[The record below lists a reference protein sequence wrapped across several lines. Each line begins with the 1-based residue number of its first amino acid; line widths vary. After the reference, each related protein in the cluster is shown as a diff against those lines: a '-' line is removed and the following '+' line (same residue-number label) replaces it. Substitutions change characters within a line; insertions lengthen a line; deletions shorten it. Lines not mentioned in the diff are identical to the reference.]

1 MKSFV
6 ISLILFINQF
16 NYSQE
21 KIDYQTVSEDLLT
34 NIINKKSYENQVTIL
49 ANSTL
54 NELKNQLKTDTQKI
68 VFWVNVYNAFIQIS
82 LSENPKL
89 YENRGSFF
97 SDKRVKV
104 AGELLSFDDIEHG
117 IIRKS
122 RCKWSLGYLRKP
134 FRPKWERKLRVDK
147 IDWRI
152 HFALN
157 CGAKSCP
164 PVAIYSPEKLNEQL
178 DFMTKEYLKE
188 QTDYNK
194 ETKTATSVA
203 LFSWFRA
210 DFGGKSGACKILYQY
225 KITPDEPKKLKF
237 KDYNWTLMLGNFRDL
252 PNF

>member
-1 MKSFV
+1 MKSFAF
-6 ISLILFINQF
+6 LFFLFFTTF

-34 NIINKKSYENQVTIL
+34 NIINKKSYENQVRIL

-54 NELKNQLKTDTQKI
+54 NELENQLKTDTQKI
-68 VFWVNVYNAFIQIS
+68 AFWVNIYNAFIQIS
-82 LSENPKL
+82 LSESPKL

-97 SDKRVKV
+97 SDERVKI

-122 RCKWSLGYLRKP
+122 RCKLSLGYLRKP
-134 FRPKWERKLRVDK
+134 FRPKWERKLRVDE

-194 ETKTATSVA
+194 ESKTATSVA

-225 KITPDEPKKLKF
+225 KITPEEPKKLNF
-237 KDYNWTLMLGNFRDL
+237 KDYDWTLMLGNYRF
-252 PNF
+252 FEK